1 MLTSGASKIKALPSF
16 EAFEYN
22 RSLSLTAML
31 ASEGKAMRRSV
42 SVPAFGKDAPVVAN
56 SLKSTMNY
64 AKLRKLAKED
74 QRYGPSSDDL
84 ERSDLMSGILNGSIV
99 APRILTRSE
108 AMIGRM
114 KKHQPKSERQQIIE
128 KWTVP
133 GAADIINPPE
143 RPSVTIV
150 EARRAYLSME

>member
-84 ERSDLMSGILNGSIV
+84 ERSDLMSGILNGLCLFCL
-99 APRILTRSE
+99 LTYFICAWSKFLYRCVIQGVSL
-108 AMIGRM
+108 
-114 KKHQPKSERQQIIE
+114 HH
-128 KWTVP
+128 VF
-133 GAADIINPPE
+133 
-143 RPSVTIV
+143 
-150 EARRAYLSME
+150 